1 MVLIVKLFINLVGD
15 ELWVC
20 VDSFINLLYCP
31 PSLLGLNIPI
41 QQNIAKEYNLFVL
54 SSDTPLK
61 TNQSFF
67 SPTINRSY
75 SLGSQPLGFTKRYWC
90 LTWSQTNNQGL
101 NRTNS
106 NENHS
111 FPLKL

>member
-54 SSDTPLK
+54 SSDTL
-61 TNQSFF
+61 
-67 SPTINRSY
+67 
-75 SLGSQPLGFTKRYWC
+75 
-90 LTWSQTNNQGL
+90 
-101 NRTNS
+101 
-106 NENHS
+106 
-111 FPLKL
+111 